1 MWLNKMEVEKLNNYI
16 NGQWVESKSTEIL
29 DVINPATTE
38 KIAEVPLSTP
48 EEVEAAIQAAKKA
61 FGEWRETPP
70 LTRVRYLFS
79 LKELMEENFEE
90 LSRTIVIEEG
100 KTIDEA
106 RGEIR
111 RGIENVEVATGI
123 PSLMQGTMLE
133 DIARSIDEIEIRQPL
148 GVCCMIPPF
157 NFPSMVNLWFMPYS
171 IACGNT
177 FIVKP
182 SEQVPLSQNRL
193 FKLLDEV
200 EFPEGVVN
208 LVNGAKDVVDHL
220 LESPDVRA
228 VSFVGSTPVAKYVY
242 SKATANGKRAQC
254 QAGAKNFLVVMPD
267 AVLEPTVA
275 ALMTSF
281 FGCAGERCLSGA
293 VLLAVGE
300 VYEPLRDMLV
310 EAASKIRVGY
320 GLDEGVQMGPVI
332 SKRHMERVHGYIEK
346 GVQEGAKLILD
357 GRNIKV
363 EGYPGWFIGP
373 TIFDKV
379 KPDMIIANDEIFG
392 PVMSIIHIKDLEE
405 AFEIIHANPYGNASS
420 IFTTS
425 GKSAREFQYRV
436 QCGNVGINVGIAA
449 PMAFFPFSG
458 WKDSFFGDLHG
469 QGLDAIRF
477 FTEKK
482 VSIIRWF

>member
-1 MWLNKMEVEKLNNYI
+1 MKVEKLKNYV
-16 NGQWVESKSTEIL
+16 NSQWVESESNEIL
-29 DVINPATTE
+29 DVINPATAE

-48 EEVEAAIQAAKKA
+48 EEVETAIRAAKEA
-61 FGEWRETPP
+61 FWEWRETPP
-70 LTRVRYLFS
+70 LTRVRYLFT
-79 LKELMEENFEE
+79 LKGLMEEHFEE
-90 LSRTIVIEEG
+90 LARTIVVEEG

-123 PSLMQGTMLE
+123 PSLMQGSMLE
-133 DIARSIDEIEIRQPL
+133 DIARSIDEVEIRQPI

-157 NFPSMVNLWFMPYS
+157 NFPSMVPLWFLPYAV
-171 IACGNT
+171 ACGNT
-177 FIVKP
+177 YIVKP

-193 FKLLDEV
+193 FRLLDEA

-208 LVNGAKDVVDHL
+208 LVNGAKGVVDHL
-220 LESPDVRA
+220 LESQDVRA
-228 VSFVGSTPVAKYVY
+228 VSFVGSTPVAKYIY
-242 SKATANGKRAQC
+242 AKATKNGKRAQC
-254 QAGAKNFLVVMPD
+254 QAGAKNFIVVMPD
-267 AVLEPTVA
+267 AVLKPTVA

-293 VLLAVGE
+293 VVLAVGE
-300 VYEPLRDMLV
+300 VYETLRIMLV

-320 GLDEGVQMGPVI
+320 GLEEGVQMGPVV
-332 SKRHMERVHGYIEK
+332 SKRHMERVLGYIEK
-346 GVQEGAKLILD
+346 GLQEGAKLLLD

-363 EGYPGWFIGP
+363 EGYSGWFIGP

-379 KPDMIIANDEIFG
+379 KPNMSIANEEIFG
-392 PVMSIIHIKDLEE
+392 PVMNIIHIKNLEK
-405 AFEIIHANPYGNASS
+405 AFEIIDANPYGNASS
-420 IFTTS
+420 IFTS
-425 GKSAREFQYRV
+425 NGKIARKFQYRV

-469 QGLDAIRF
+469 QGLDAVRF

-482 VSIIRWF
+482 VVVIRWF

>member
-1 MWLNKMEVEKLNNYI
+1 MGLIKMEFEKLKNYI
-16 NGQWVESKSTEIL
+16 NGQWVESESNEIL

-48 EEVEAAIQAAKKA
+48 EDVEAAIQAAKEA
-61 FGEWRETPP
+61 FMEWRETPP
-70 LTRVRYLFS
+70 LTRVRSLFT

-123 PSLMQGTMLE
+123 PSLMQGKMLE

-157 NFPSMVNLWFMPYS
+157 NFPSMVPLWFLPYAV
-171 IACGNT
+171 ACGNT
-177 FIVKP
+177 YIVKP
-182 SEQVPLSQNRL
+182 SEQAPLSQNRL
-193 FKLLDEV
+193 FRLIDET

-208 LVNGAKDVVDHL
+208 LVNGAKSVVDYL
-220 LESPDVRA
+220 LESPNVRA
-228 VSFVGSTPVAKYVY
+228 VSFVGSTPVAKYIY
-242 SKATANGKRAQC
+242 AKATEYGKRAQC
-254 QAGAKNFLVVMPD
+254 QAGAKNFIVVMPD

-293 VLLAVGE
+293 VVLAVGE
-300 VYEPLRDMLV
+300 VYETLRDMLV
-310 EAASKIRVGY
+310 EAASKIQVGY
-320 GLDEGVQMGPVI
+320 GLDEGIQMGPVV
-332 SKRHMERVHGYIEK
+332 SKRHMERVLGYIEK

-379 KPDMIIANDEIFG
+379 KPDMVIANDEIFG

-420 IFTTS
+420 IFTS
-425 GKSAREFQYRV
+425 NGKAAREFQYRV

>member
-1 MWLNKMEVEKLNNYI
+1 
-16 NGQWVESKSTEIL
+16 
-29 DVINPATTE
+29 
-38 KIAEVPLSTP
+38 
-48 EEVEAAIQAAKKA
+48 
-61 FGEWRETPP
+61 
-70 LTRVRYLFS
+70 
-79 LKELMEENFEE
+79 
-90 LSRTIVIEEG
+90 
-100 KTIDEA
+100 
-106 RGEIR
+106 
-111 RGIENVEVATGI
+111 
-123 PSLMQGTMLE
+123 
-133 DIARSIDEIEIRQPL
+133 
-148 GVCCMIPPF
+148 MIPPF
-157 NFPSMVNLWFMPYS
+157 NFPSMVTLWFMPYS
-171 IACGNT
+171 VSCGNT

-193 FKLLDEV
+193 FKLLDEA
-200 EFPEGVVN
+200 EFPEGIVN

-310 EAASKIRVGY
+310 EVASKIRVGY
-320 GLDEGVQMGPVI
+320 GLDEGVQMGPVV
-332 SKRHMERVHGYIEK
+332 SKRHMERVLGYIEY

-379 KPDMIIANDEIFG
+379 KPDMVIANDEIFG
-392 PVMSIIHIKDLEE
+392 PVMSIIHINDLEE

-420 IFTTS
+420 IFTS
-425 GKSAREFQYRV
+425 NGKAAREFQYRV

>member
-1 MWLNKMEVEKLNNYI
+1 MKIEKLKNYI
-16 NGQWVESKSTEIL
+16 NGQWVESESTEIL

-38 KIAEVPLSTP
+38 KIAEVPFSTP
-48 EEVEAAIQAAKKA
+48 EEVESAIQAAKEA
-61 FGEWRETPP
+61 FLEWRETPP
-70 LTRVRYLFS
+70 LTRVRYLFT
-79 LKELMEENFEE
+79 LKDLMEENFEE
-90 LSRTIVIEEG
+90 LSRTIVVEEG

-171 IACGNT
+171 VSCGNT

-193 FKLLDEV
+193 FKLMDEA

-320 GLDEGVQMGPVI
+320 GLDEGVQMGPVV
-332 SKRHMERVHGYIEK
+332 SKRHMERVLGYIEN

-379 KPDMIIANDEIFG
+379 KPDMVIANDEIFG
-392 PVMSIIHIKDLEE
+392 PVMSIIHINDLEE
-405 AFEIIHANPYGNASS
+405 AIEIIHANPYGNASS
-420 IFTTS
+420 IFTS
-425 GKSAREFQYRV
+425 NGKAAREFQYRV

>member
-1 MWLNKMEVEKLNNYI
+1 MKIEKLKNYI
-16 NGQWVESKSTEIL
+16 NGQWVESESTEIL

-38 KIAEVPLSTP
+38 KIAEVPFSTP
-48 EEVEAAIQAAKKA
+48 EEVESAIQAAKDA
-61 FGEWRETPP
+61 FMEWRETPP
-70 LTRVRYLFS
+70 LTRVQYLFT
-79 LKELMEENFEE
+79 LKDLMEENFEE
-90 LSRTIVIEEG
+90 LSRTIVVEEG

-133 DIARSIDEIEIRQPL
+133 DITRSIDEIEIRQPL

-171 IACGNT
+171 VSCGNT
-177 FIVKP
+177 FIIKP

-193 FKLLDEV
+193 FNLLDEA

-208 LVNGAKDVVDHL
+208 LVNGAKDVVDYF

-320 GLDEGVQMGPVI
+320 GLDEGVQMGPVV
-332 SKRHMERVHGYIEK
+332 SKRHMERVLGYIEN

-379 KPDMIIANDEIFG
+379 KPDMVIANDEIFG
-392 PVMSIIHIKDLEE
+392 PVMSIIHINDLEE

-420 IFTTS
+420 IFTS
-425 GKSAREFQYRV
+425 NGKAAREFQYRV
-436 QCGNVGINVGIAA
+436 QCGNVGINIGIAA